1 MIVSLWNLLV
11 ISITYPFY
19 YVSVLAKETPFYR
32 EYPLLKR
39 IDFYFFYHY
48 FFFYPFL
55 KNIYEKHKTG
65 LDVSE
70 LVYGETPYASFQ
82 QALDYIPLSH
92 TSVFYDL
99 GCGKGRLVFF
109 VSEKYGIPCVGVDIM
124 PTYIRIAQETADRNR
139 LEDIAFI
146 EENIFDTPIETATLV
161 YLAWTCFGQDQKE
174 ELEDKLETL
183 PLDSYVIT
191 TSTPLTRPNFELVK
205 TLVVPFSWGKG
216 SLYVQRK
223 AHANIATD

>member
-1 MIVSLWNLLV
+1 MLTSLWNLFY

-19 YVSVLAKETPFYR
+19 YIRVLLKEIPHYRETP
-32 EYPLLKR
+32 LLGR

-48 FFFYPFL
+48 FFFYPFI

-82 QALDYIPLSH
+82 EALNYIPLSH

-124 PTYIRIAQETADRNR
+124 PTYIRIAQNTAIRNR
-139 LEDIAFI
+139 LEDIEFI
-146 EENIFDTPIETATLV
+146 EENIFDTAIETATVV
-161 YLAWTCFGQDQKE
+161 YLAWTCFGRDQKE
-174 ELEDKLETL
+174 ELEEKLETL
-183 PLDSYVIT
+183 QPDSYVIT
-191 TSTPLTRPNFELVK
+191 TSTPITSPQFELVK

-216 SLYVQRK
+216 SMYIQRK
-223 AHANIATD
+223 IHANLPTD